1 MKQPFFSIVIPTYNR
16 RDLLEKC
23 VNSVLNQTFTDFE
36 IIVIDDGSKD
46 GTGEFI
52 ASLETRKINL
62 KYRYHKNHGVSF
74 SRNKGIKVAKGKWI
88 AFLDSDDWWKPTK
101 LERIAEY
108 INKYPDIKIFHTE
121 EIWYQRGR
129 LLPQKVKHKK
139 PTGFVYKHSLP
150 LCCISLSTA
159 VVAKE
164 VFDDI
169 GLFDETMEACEDY
182 DLWLRITAK
191 YEVKLVP
198 ETLTLKDGGRPDQ
211 LSVSVWGLDRY
222 RIMALDKML
231 SSGTVPSE
239 YYDLTLKELKKKCAI
254 FAEGCKKRDRFDDA
268 TAYLSIPHK
277 YDK

>member
-16 RDLLEKC
+16 RVLLEKC

-46 GTGEFI
+46 GTDEFI
-52 ASLETRKINL
+52 ASLETKKINL

-74 SRNKGIKVAKGKWI
+74 SRNKGIKIAKGKWI

-101 LERIAEY
+101 LERMAEY

-164 VFDDI
+164 VFDDV

-182 DLWLRITAK
+182 DLWLRATAK
-191 YEVKLVP
+191 YAVKLIP

-211 LSVSVWGLDRY
+211 LSMSVWGLDRY
-222 RIMALDKML
+222 RIQALDKML
-231 SSGTVPSE
+231 SSGSVPSE
-239 YYDLTLKELKKKCAI
+239 YYDITLKELKKKCSI

-268 TAYLSIPHK
+268 AAYLNIPHK